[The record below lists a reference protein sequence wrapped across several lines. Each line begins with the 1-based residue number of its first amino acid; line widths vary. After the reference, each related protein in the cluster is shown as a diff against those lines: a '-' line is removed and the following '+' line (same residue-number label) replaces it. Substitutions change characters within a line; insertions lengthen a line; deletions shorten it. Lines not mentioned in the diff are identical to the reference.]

1 MNEMS
6 LSSVVKTLFTSFLGI
21 LTPCLIF
28 LIAEILIYALFTACN
43 AKLLNKANEEQKF
56 GKLYLGGISQAF
68 TMIIENITNI
78 LIACAVIVCITLI
91 MQFANKF
98 YSIWEQQTR
107 IKELNTYVRNLSNS
121 DDIARITVKER
132 KTLSSNS
139 YSVYVVEVIDNI
151 TGDVVSEE
159 EIRVPGKELKFDSI
173 VVNFD
178 YSEIET
184 GKARNVAFP
193 YKVFSE
199 KLAPDNGIKLK
210 TIFTMDT
217 IDELLELEA
226 ESAYGLPA
234 ETFKKRAKEFI
245 SIVKDPVK
253 SREMGIKSTYG
264 ETITIPSSAKE
275 GDEFIIRITGVGGLT
290 LVSDSFGN
298 STIIVN
304 EKK

>member
-1 MNEMS
+1 MNELS
-6 LSSVVKTLFTSFLGI
+6 LGSVVKTLFTSFLEI
-21 LTPCLIF
+21 LLPFIIF
-28 LIAEILIYALFTACN
+28 LAAVIVIYAFFSACN
-43 AKLLNKANEEQKF
+43 AKLLNKENEEAKF
-56 GKLYLGGISQAF
+56 SKLLLGGFTKAF
-68 TMIIENITNI
+68 TMIIENISNI
-78 LIACAVIVCITLI
+78 LVAAAVIVGITLI

-98 YSIWEQQTR
+98 YSIWEQQAR
-107 IKELNTYVRNLSNS
+107 IKELNTYVKNLSNS
-121 DDIARITVKER
+121 DDIARITIKER

-139 YSVYVVEVIDNI
+139 YSVYVIEVIDNI

-159 EIRVPGKELKFDSI
+159 EIRVPGKELKFDSM

-199 KLAPDNGIKLK
+199 KLAPDSGIKLK
-210 TIFTMDT
+210 TIFTLDE

-226 ESAYGLPA
+226 ESAYGLSSD
-234 ETFKKRAKEFI
+234 TFKKRAKEFI

-264 ETITIPSSAKE
+264 ETITIPASAKE

>member
-6 LSSVVKTLFTSFLGI
+6 LNSVGKTLFTSFLGI

-28 LIAEILIYALFTACN
+28 LIA
-43 AKLLNKANEEQKF
+43 
-56 GKLYLGGISQAF
+56 
-68 TMIIENITNI
+68 

-121 DDIARITVKER
+121 DDIARITIKER

-173 VVNFD
+173 V
-178 YSEIET
+178 IE
-184 GKARNVAFP
+184 
-193 YKVFSE
+193 S
-199 KLAPDNGIKLK
+199 
-210 TIFTMDT
+210 
-217 IDELLELEA
+217 
-226 ESAYGLPA
+226 
-234 ETFKKRAKEFI
+234 
-245 SIVKDPVK
+245 
-253 SREMGIKSTYG
+253 
-264 ETITIPSSAKE
+264 
-275 GDEFIIRITGVGGLT
+275 
-290 LVSDSFGN
+290 
-298 STIIVN
+298 
-304 EKK
+304 